1 MASPR
6 RCAPSLGAA
15 DAARCRAGDNRAV
28 TRLLDK
34 LCPRTQLADRL
45 AALSRPIVFTNDV
58 FDILHRGHVSYLEQA
73 RALGG
78 SLVLGL
84 NSDVSARGLG
94 KGPDRPLNA
103 EVDRACVL
111 AALESVSLVTLFDEA
126 TPVELL
132 KLVRPEV
139 YVKGGDYD
147 IETLEETRWVR
158 SWGGEAQA
166 LPFVDGYS
174 TTSLVE

>member
-1 MASPR
+1 MP
-6 RCAPSLGAA
+6 
-15 DAARCRAGDNRAV
+15 DF
-28 TRLLDK
+28 LDK
-34 LCPRTQLADRL
+34 LCTRAQLGERI
-45 AALSRPIVFTNDV
+45 AALATPVVFTNGV
-58 FDILHRGHVSYLEQA
+58 FDILHRGHVSYLAQA
-73 RALGG
+73 RALGA
-78 SLVLGL
+78 SLVVGL

-103 EVDRACVL
+103 EADRACVL

-132 KLVRPEV
+132 KLVKPQI

-158 SWGGEAQA
+158 SWGGRAQA

-174 TTSLVE
+174 TTALVRRIRS